1 MKKGLKIG
9 GVIVGVIIILMLLLP
24 FAFQGKIAGIVK
36 TEGNKMLNAQFD
48 FRKLS
53 ISLFRNFPQA
63 SLTLEDFWLKGTGD
77 FEGDTLVQAGEVT
90 AAVNL
95 FSLFG
100 DKGYD
105 VSKVS
110 LKDTRLHAIVLPD
123 GGVNWDIVKPDTV
136 QKEEEIAEEASAFKI
151 KLKQFVADNVDWFTT
166 TGKETG
172 MSRFLLWTRF
182 VPAT

>member
-1 MKKGLKIG
+1 
-9 GVIVGVIIILMLLLP
+9 
-24 FAFQGKIAGIVK
+24 
-36 TEGNKMLNAQFD
+36 MLNAQFD

-90 AAVNL
+90 AAVKL

-105 VSKVS
+105 VSQVS
-110 LKDTRLHAIVLPD
+110 LKKTRLHAIVLPD
-123 GGVNWDIVKPDTV
+123 GRVNRS
-136 QKEEEIAEEASAFKI
+136 EERR
-151 KLKQFVADNVDWFTT
+151 V
-166 TGKETG
+166 GKECRYWRDWSSDVCSSDLT
-172 MSRFLLWTRF
+172 SRRHLSRSRISG
-182 VPAT
+182 